1 MAEMA
6 YKGARTNPSV
16 ASNHVRKYRYV
27 EGNTCLR
34 EREDGSCA
42 KYNEV
47 RETDYTD
54 AYISG
59 VINSDRVSNVFVNG
73 RPVACTGDSVTETE
87 SYSLGG
93 WKLDYSDEGGTGHIT
108 GGSST
113 VYVNGRQVATAGSS
127 VTTHARTTTTIAEGS
142 SNVHIN

>member
-1 MAEMA
+1 MAGMA

-16 ASNHVRKYRYV
+16 ASGHVSIRKREPEVCRDGVCTGGGYDYRTT
-27 EGNTCLR
+27 NAT
-34 EREDGSCA
+34 
-42 KYNEV
+42 
-47 RETDYTD
+47 
-54 AYISG
+54 ISG
-59 VINSDRVSNVFVNG
+59 IVASDSSNVFVNS
-73 RPVACTGDSVTETE
+73 RAVAGSGDSVTESE

-93 WKLDYSDEGGTGHIT
+93 WELDYSDEGGTGHIT